1 MRSLVNQFLLPG
13 ILTVAVGL
21 LGVWTGSVAIVLI
34 AGFVAAIPSA
44 AFAQSALRRLARL
57 QVIASAH
64 YSHDPT
70 EISGTVPNDEI
81 DEALQ
86 TVARY
91 ALTANTRFATE
102 VERVRYLNL
111 VLDRISDGL
120 LIVNEDGI
128 VAYANVAAALIFG
141 GRNPTARSLI
151 DVTHDHE
158 LADIVNAEM
167 HGAAGSPEKLE
178 FRSDGRTI
186 SASLVPLRETPKE
199 LLVVM
204 RDITEM
210 AHLHQL
216 RSDFVANVSHELR
229 TPLSTIKILTET
241 LLEVES
247 HGAEA
252 QRFLEQ
258 IDSEVD
264 SMAALVRDLLNLT
277 RLESVNGELSMR
289 HVAPVDLLEG
299 VAARM
304 QPLAERHGVT
314 LSVSSDNA
322 PADVLADPERME
334 QALVNLLAN
343 AIAHTPEG
351 GTVSASVHGSAAG
364 VLFVIQ
370 DTGSGIPQE
379 DLPRI
384 WERFFKSDRSRSGP
398 GTGLGLAIVK
408 HIVQAHRGTVSV
420 ESTVG
425 HGSTFR
431 IEIPNH
437 PGATARVVPSTASV
451 GQR

>member
-21 LGVWTGSVAIVLI
+21 LGVWTGSIVVVLI
-34 AGFVAAIPSA
+34 AGCIAAIPSA

-57 QVIASAH
+57 QVIASSH
-64 YSHDPT
+64 YSHDPAD
-70 EISGTVPNDEI
+70 ISGFVPNDEI

-102 VERVRYLNL
+102 AERVRYLNL

-120 LIVNEDGI
+120 LIVNDDGM

-141 GRNPTARSLI
+141 GRNPTTRSLI

-158 LADIVNAEM
+158 LAGLV
-167 HGAAGSPEKLE
+167 GAAMREDVQPLRTFE
-178 FRSDGRTI
+178 FHSDERTI
-186 SASLVPLRETPKE
+186 SASLVPLRDAPKE
-199 LLVVM
+199 LLIVM

-210 AHLHQL
+210 THLHQL
-216 RSDFVANVSHELR
+216 RSDFVSNVSHELR

-241 LLEVES
+241 LLELR
-247 HGAEA
+247 GQDADA

-264 SMAALVRDLLNLT
+264 SMAALVRDLLHLT
-277 RLESVNGELSMR
+277 RLESVSGELSLR
-289 HVAPVDLLEG
+289 QFAPHDLLAT
-299 VAARM
+299 VSARM
-304 QPLAERHGVT
+304 QPLAERHGVK
-314 LSVSSDNA
+314 LDVSSHIA
-322 PADVLADPERME
+322 GGALRADPERLE

-351 GTVSASVHGSAAG
+351 GTVSALVEQTEAG
-364 VLFVIQ
+364 VRFVVR
-370 DTGSGIPQE
+370 DTGSGIPAE

-408 HIVQAHRGTVSV
+408 HIVQAHGGTVSV

-425 HGSTFR
+425 QGSTFR

-437 PGATARVVPSTASV
+437 PGQTARVVPSNASV
-451 GQR
+451 REG